1 MDDEGGNHNPS
12 QLVMRARR
20 VAGISL
26 LLAVIMGGAVVGGG
40 YGAWHWQWHRPI
52 ALAAPKV
59 FEIERGMGVR
69 QTLDQL
75 QQQGVI
81 ESTWPYRVEAW
92 KMPDRLRHLK
102 AGEFALTP
110 GMTPDQ
116 LIDKLSSDDVVT
128 YGLTIPEGRNFAQ
141 MRALMDAQPKLE
153 HRTASLS
160 DAELMKM
167 IGHEGVLPEGRF
179 LPTTYRYHK
188 GMSDV
193 TLYRQAFDLMRS
205 RLDEAW
211 RQRDAGLPYRS
222 PDDALVMASLV
233 EMETG
238 VAEERKAIAGV
249 FVRRLGKGMRLQ
261 TDPAVAY
268 GLKKN
273 ARTLTRADLTTPTPF
288 NTYMNEGLPP
298 TPIALPGLAAL
309 NAALHPASGSALY
322 FVATGN
328 GGHRFS
334 DSLEQ
339 HQQAVRDYLRV
350 LRAGNSH

>member
-1 MDDEGGNHNPS
+1 MDEGGNHNPS
-12 QLVMRARR
+12 QVVMRARR
-20 VAGISL
+20 VAGLSL
-26 LLAVIMGGAVVGGG
+26 LLAVIVGGAMVGGG
-40 YGAWHWQWHRPI
+40 YGAWYWHWHHPI
-52 ALAAPKV
+52 ALTAPKV
-59 FEIERGMGVR
+59 FEIERGMGIR

-81 ESTWPYRVEAW
+81 DATWPYRVEAW
-92 KMPDRLRHLK
+92 QSPDRLRRLK

-116 LIDKLSSDDVVT
+116 LIDKLSSDEVVT
-128 YGLTIPEGRNFAQ
+128 YGITIPEGRTFAQ
-141 MRALMDAQPKLE
+141 MRALMDAQSKLE
-153 HRTASLS
+153 HQTASLS
-160 DAELMKM
+160 DAELMTL
-167 IGHEGVLPEGRF
+167 IGHENVLPEGRF
-179 LPTTYRYHK
+179 MPTTYRYRK

-193 TLYRQAFDLMRS
+193 MLYRQAFDLMRN
-205 RLDEAW
+205 RLEEAW
-211 RQRDAGLPYRS
+211 RQREQDLPYRS
-222 PDDALVMASLV
+222 SDEALVMASLV

-238 VAEERKAIAGV
+238 VSEERKAIAGV

-273 ARTLTRADLTTPTPF
+273 ARTLTRADLTTPSPF

-309 NAALHPASGSALY
+309 DAALHPAQGSALY

>member
-1 MDDEGGNHNPS
+1 MDEGGNYNPS
-12 QLVMRARR
+12 QVVMRVRR
-20 VAGISL
+20 VAGMIL
-26 LLAVIMGGAVVGGG
+26 LLAVIVGGVVAGGG
-40 YGAWHWQWHRPI
+40 YGAWYWQWQRPI
-52 ALAAPKV
+52 ALSEPRV

-75 QQQGVI
+75 QKQGVI
-81 ESTWPYRVEAW
+81 DTTWPYRAKAW
-92 KMPDRLRHLK
+92 WEPERLRHLK

-128 YGLTIPEGRNFAQ
+128 YSVTIPEGRSFAQ
-141 MRALMDAQPKLE
+141 MRAIIDAQPKLE
-153 HRTASLS
+153 HRTAAQS
-160 DAELMKM
+160 DTELMRL
-167 IGHEGVLPEGRF
+167 IGHEGVSPEGRF

-188 GMSDV
+188 GMSDI
-193 TLYRQAFDLMRS
+193 TLYRQAYDLMRS
-205 RLDEAW
+205 RVDEAW
-211 RQRDAGLPYRS
+211 QQRAEGLPYRS
-222 PDDALVMASLV
+222 AEEALIMASLI

-238 VAEERKAIAGV
+238 VPEERKAIAGV
-249 FVRRLGKGMRLQ
+249 FVRRLIKGMRLQ

-298 TPIALPGLAAL
+298 TPIALPGQAAL
-309 NAALHPASGSALY
+309 DAALHPAAGNALY

-350 LRAGNSH
+350 LRASH